1 MSLLGQHSI
10 SSRFALAAALC
21 LGPLLAQAG
30 QPLQW
35 PVSSIPAA
43 LRQNAHAVIRQQ
55 DDILTV
61 KAAGRMVYTVHRVVT
76 VLDEQGDNW
85 GVAVVPYDKLTQ
97 VSYLRGTVYDADGR
111 VVRTLRTADI
121 KDYSNVSG
129 ASLFEDNRV
138 RVGDLRQPRYP
149 YTADFTY
156 EYSSDNTLNF
166 PAWSPQDEEHVSLEH
181 ATLRVTT
188 PPELPLRYLEERLPQ
203 GGAVT
208 KSQQGNQ
215 LVYAWQLTSLPALER
230 EPYSPPL
237 AEQVPTVYTAP
248 TAFEVQGH
256 RGDMTSWQGLGKWEY
271 DLNQDRAELSPEI
284 KAKVAALV
292 KDISEPRQRVRKV
305 YEYLQNSTRYV
316 SVQLGIGGWQAFPA
330 STVASTGYGDCKA
343 LSNYCMALLRA
354 AGVESFCAMIGAGEQ
369 RAAIRTSFP
378 SNQFNHMILCVPM
391 PKDTVWLECTSQSEA
406 FGYLGSFTGGR
417 HALLLTPQGGKLVR
431 TPSYAAAVNGQF
443 RNAEVVIDDKG
454 HGRAT
459 VRTLSSGLQQ
469 DALAQMIS
477 ALPADEQRKRAYAR
491 LGLPTVTIEQSSWQP
506 NRQGALPAVTERLTL
521 ALPSY
526 ASLTG
531 RRLFLVPNLLNRLPP
546 PAPSVGARQTP
557 LVLHLPFTD
566 ADTVRF
572 KVPADYK
579 PESVPAPVQLRTAFG
594 SYEAQVQVLQ
604 DGTIQY
610 IRRLQMPDGHFE
622 AAQYEAY
629 EAFRQRISK
638 ADRMQL
644 VLVRPES

>member
-1 MSLLGQHSI
+1 MSPGWKSTLKQL
-10 SSRFALAAALC
+10 ALAGALG
-21 LGPLLAQAG
+21 LAPLLVQAG
-30 QPLQW
+30 QPPQW
-35 PVSSIPAA
+35 PVSSIAA
-43 LRQNAHAVIRQQ
+43 PLRQGAHAVIRQQ
-55 DDILTV
+55 DDVLAV
-61 KAAGRMVYTVHRVVT
+61 KAAGRMVHTVRRVVT

-97 VSYLRGTVYDADGR
+97 VSYLRGTVYDAEGQA
-111 VVRTLRTADI
+111 VRTLRPADI

-138 RVGDLRQPRYP
+138 RVADLRQPRYP

-156 EYSSDNTLNF
+156 EYTSDNTLNF
-166 PAWSPQDEEHVSLEH
+166 PTWSPQDEEHVSLEH

-188 PPELPLRYLEERLPQ
+188 PTELPLRYLEERLPQ

-208 KSQQGNQ
+208 KSQQGSQ
-215 LVYAWQLTSLPALER
+215 LVYAWQLTNLPPLER
-230 EPYSPPL
+230 EAYSPPV

-256 RGDMTSWQGLGKWEY
+256 RGDMTTWQGLGKWEY
-271 DLNQDRAELSPEI
+271 DLNQDRAELSPEV
-284 KAKVAALV
+284 KAKVTALL
-292 KDISEPRQRVRKV
+292 KDVTDPRQRVRKV

-354 AGVESFCAMIGAGEQ
+354 AGIESYCAIIGAGEQ

-391 PKDTVWLECTSQSEA
+391 PKDTVWLECTSQTEA

-431 TPSYAAAVNGQF
+431 TPAYAASANGQF
-443 RNAEVVIDDKG
+443 RNAQVAIDDKG
-454 HGRAT
+454 FGRAT
-459 VRTLSSGLQQ
+459 VRTVSTGRQQ
-469 DALAQMIS
+469 DELAQMLS
-477 ALPADEQRKRAYAR
+477 ALPPDEQRKQAYAR
-491 LGLPTVTIEQSSWQP
+491 LGLAAVTIEQSNWQR
-506 NRQGALPAVTERLTL
+506 NHLGALPAVTERLTL

-546 PAPSVGARQTP
+546 PASAVGARQTP

-572 KVPADYK
+572 TVPAGYK

-594 SYEAQVQVLQ
+594 SYDAQVQVLP
-604 DGTIQY
+604 DGSIQY
-610 IRRLQMPDGHFE
+610 IRRLQMPNGRFE